1 MDTNDGTS
9 GCRLARTVCLALAL
23 GGGLAALAADP
34 PAIIRNRALTVGGGK
49 EVDAAV
55 SVVAIDSR
63 PVIGEPS
70 LVEVAPGEHVIEVMC
85 TARVFVGMGTMDF
98 PSQSVATIQAE
109 SGQEYRLDAKVA
121 VQGDCTP
128 VLE

>member
-1 MDTNDGTS
+1 MDTKDGTS